1 MSKYILR
8 RLIMTIPTLVV
19 ISMIIFVV
27 LRVIPGNIV
36 ATMLGGGGGGGGEG
50 VQMVDPAAIEKL
62 MSDLKLDRPLYEQ
75 YFHWARGIVTGNL
88 GDSFFRGQQ
97 VSEMLRNHGPVTLQ
111 ISIMAIALSWIVGL
125 PIGILSA
132 ARQDSLLDYS
142 TRLFVVL
149 FLAIPSFWLAA
160 LIVLFGVLIF
170 EYYPPLF
177 YSHIWDDP
185 GANLAK
191 TTAPAIVIGLGMAAM
206 IARMARSSILEVL
219 REDYVRTA
227 MAKGLGSR
235 VVMWRHVIKNALL
248 PVITIAGIM
257 MGFTLGGSVA
267 VEYAFAINGLG
278 VTMLTAI
285 IDKDFNVVQ
294 NLVMIYAAAFVLINL
309 LIDLSYAWAD
319 PRIRYE

>member
-36 ATMLGGGGGGGGEG
+36 ATMFGGAGGGGGEG

-62 MSDLKLDRPLYEQ
+62 MADLRLDRPLYEQ
-75 YFHWARGIVTGNL
+75 YFYWASGIVTGDL
-88 GDSFFRGQQ
+88 GDSFFRGQK
-97 VSEMLRNHGPVTLQ
+97 VSEMLKNHGPVTLQ
-111 ISIMAIALSWIVGL
+111 ISIMAIVISWIVGL

-132 ARQDSLLDYS
+132 ARQDSIMDYS

-160 LIVLFGVLIF
+160 LIVLFGVMIF

-227 MAKGLGSR
+227 MAKGLASR

-294 NLVMIYAAAFVLINL
+294 NLVMIYAAAFVIINL

>member
-1 MSKYILR
+1 
-8 RLIMTIPTLVV
+8 MT
-19 ISMIIFVV
+19 
-27 LRVIPGNIV
+27 G
-36 ATMLGGGGGGGGEG
+36 
-50 VQMVDPAAIEKL
+50 D
-62 MSDLKLDRPLYEQ
+62 
-75 YFHWARGIVTGNL
+75 L

-111 ISIMAIALSWIVGL
+111 ISIMAILISWVVGL

-132 ARQDSLLDYS
+132 ARQDSWMDYS

-185 GANLAK
+185 GGNLAK

-227 MAKGLGSR
+227 MAKGLASR

-294 NLVMIYAAAFVLINL
+294 NLVMIYASAFVLINL